1 MAKYVCDFE
10 QVSSIGNKVCD
21 AASDMLS
28 SLTTYSSSIES
39 NLSSWSGDAKS
50 SFSTTNSSLVSQ
62 TNADF
67 EYINSLGEFIKA
79 SSEAIQSVEEELAG
93 MKI

>member
-10 QVSSIGNKVCD
+10 QVSSIGNEICEAV
-21 AASDMLS
+21 SDMLS
-28 SLTTYSSSIES
+28 SLTTYSSNIES
-39 NLSSWSGDAKS
+39 NLSSWSGEAKS
-50 SFSTTNSSLVSQ
+50 SFTATNSSLISQ
-62 TNADF
+62 TTSDF

-79 SSEAIQSVEEELAG
+79 SSEAIQSVEEELAA